1 MIGEIAANIL
11 GHACTPSVV
20 DLHMRQLSVRP
31 VLPLPVRM
39 QADVSS
45 RGTGVCIAMID
56 SDFVQHPDLM
66 QPTNRISQYYDAVMD
81 MSADL
86 PPSVPTSRHWHGTM
100 TACTAAGN
108 GYLSQG
114 EFTSLAPNTT
124 VVLIRTMNDQG
135 RVLTDVIVRALE
147 YVRDNAETY
156 GIRVVNMSVYA
167 DELDQT
173 LEHPVTQLVEEL
185 ITAGIV
191 IVAASGNNPFVPI
204 RPPASAPRAI
214 TVGGLDDKNTLDS
227 NDEDLYHST
236 FGITAL
242 GVQKPDLIAPA
253 ISLPAP
259 ILLNTTVHREAAS
272 LCALDSMDDDML
284 LDCAP
289 HLLQYTKLGLQPG
302 ERDDVAALRAAIDT
316 RLHDELIASPY
327 YKMVDGT
334 SFAAPIITSI
344 VAQLL
349 EVDPDL
355 APEDV
360 KRILTRTAK
369 LLQQHPQLRQ
379 GHGVVQ
385 QSAALRAA
393 RTELSEML
401 RA

>member
-1 MIGEIAANIL
+1 MIRKIDANIL
-11 GHACTPSVV
+11 AQASTPSVV

-31 VLPLPVRM
+31 ILPLPVRM

-45 RGTGVCIAMID
+45 RGKGVCIAMID

-66 QPTNRISQYYDAVMD
+66 QPFNRIVQYYDAVMD

-86 PPSVPTSRHWHGTM
+86 PPIVPTSRHWHGTM

-114 EFTSLAPNTT
+114 EFTSLAPSAT
-124 VVLIRTMNDQG
+124 VVMIRTMDENG

-147 YVRDNAETY
+147 YVRSHAKTY

-167 DELDQT
+167 DELDQS
-173 LEHPVTQLVEEL
+173 LEHPVTKLVEEL
-185 ITAGIV
+185 IGRGIV
-191 IVAASGNNPFVPI
+191 IVAASGNNPFAPI
-204 RPPASAPRAI
+204 RPPASAPSAI

-236 FGITAL
+236 FGITEL
-242 GVQKPDLIAPA
+242 GIQKPDLIAPA

-259 ILLNTTVHREAAS
+259 ILPQTAVHREAAA
-272 LCALDSMDDDML
+272 LCAMDSMDDLML
-284 LDCAP
+284 IDCAP
-289 HLLQYTKLGLQPG
+289 HLLQYTKLGLSSDD
-302 ERDDVAALRAAIDT
+302 RDDVIALRAAIDQ

-334 SFAAPIITSI
+334 SFAAPIVTSI
-344 VAQLL
+344 VAQML
-349 EVDPDL
+349 EADPDL
-355 APEDV
+355 TPTEV
-360 KRILTRTAK
+360 KTILTRTAK
-369 LLQQHPQLRQ
+369 LLSQHPQLRQ

-385 QSAALRAA
+385 QSAAVRAA
-393 RTELSEML
+393 REEFSAML

>member
-1 MIGEIAANIL
+1 
-11 GHACTPSVV
+11 
-20 DLHMRQLSVRP
+20 
-31 VLPLPVRM
+31 M

-45 RGTGVCIAMID
+45 RGSGVCIAMID

-66 QPTNRISQYYDAVMD
+66 QPTNRIVQYYDAVMD

-86 PPSVPTSRHWHGTM
+86 PPSVPSSRHWHGTM

-114 EFTSLAPNTT
+114 EFTSLSPLAT
-124 VVLIRTMNDQG
+124 VVLIRTMNEHG

-147 YVRDNAETY
+147 YVRQHAKTY

-167 DELDQT
+167 DELDQS
-173 LEHPVTQLVEEL
+173 LDHPVTHLVEEL
-185 ITAGIV
+185 IQEGIV
-191 IVAASGNNPFVPI
+191 IVAASGNNPYAPI
-204 RPPASAPRAI
+204 RPPASAPNAI

-236 FGITAL
+236 FGITEL

-259 ILLNTTVHREAAS
+259 ILPRTAVHREAAA
-272 LCALDSMDDDML
+272 LCAMDSMDDLML
-284 LDCAP
+284 KDCAP
-289 HLLQYTKLGLQPG
+289 HLLQYTKLGLTSG
-302 ERDDVAALRAAIDT
+302 ERDDVAALRSAIDK

-334 SFAAPIITSI
+334 SFAAPIVTSI
-344 VAQLL
+344 VAQML
-349 EVDPDL
+349 EADPDL
-355 APEDV
+355 TPTEV
-360 KRILTRTAK
+360 KVILTRTAK
-369 LLQQHPQLRQ
+369 LLSQHPRLRQ

-385 QSAALRAA
+385 QAAAVRAA
-393 RTELSEML
+393 REEFSAML